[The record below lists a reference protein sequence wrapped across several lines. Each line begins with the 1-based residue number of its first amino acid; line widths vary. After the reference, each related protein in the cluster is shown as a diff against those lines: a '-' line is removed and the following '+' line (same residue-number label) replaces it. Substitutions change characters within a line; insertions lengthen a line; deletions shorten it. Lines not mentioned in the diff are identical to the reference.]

1 MSEPSGS
8 LPLLLPTSTLH
19 AGADHGFSF
28 PSTRAPSKLP
38 LATSS
43 GSALRRGE
51 RMRRIPFHHQLSDSA
66 LGSSLSKTNPSPRL
80 PPRVRV
86 AGRAR
91 TLAGLLPSSGSSSKG
106 RGAGLLPLGPRPPW
120 PGVLTA
126 LARSRPVSIL
136 ELGGRGRGRP
146 GREQGCG
153 AERG

>member
-1 MSEPSGS
+1 
-8 LPLLLPTSTLH
+8 
-19 AGADHGFSF
+19 
-28 PSTRAPSKLP
+28 
-38 LATSS
+38 
-43 GSALRRGE
+43 
-51 RMRRIPFHHQLSDSA
+51 MRRIPFHHQLSDSA

-80 PPRVRV
+80 LPPRVRV

-91 TLAGLLPSSGSSSKG
+91 TLAGLLPGSGSSSKG
-106 RGAGLLPLGPRPPW
+106 RGAGPQRKQPRPPW